1 MPPAAPL
8 SVPPADGASD
18 QGGRAFGHFADTEF
32 DGPAR
37 LFVVDAEPRIVDLFL
52 VLVPVRSVSS
62 VAPPNASEPRREAAV
77 VMSVFR
83 GGGGGL
89 GIESD
94 DLYIFLFEGAVRSCA
109 QSESASCAECG
120 EVLLRRAD
128 QLLLVAV
135 VGGLA

>member
-1 MPPAAPL
+1 
-8 SVPPADGASD
+8 
-18 QGGRAFGHFADTEF
+18 
-32 DGPAR
+32 
-37 LFVVDAEPRIVDLFL
+37 
-52 VLVPVRSVSS
+52 
-62 VAPPNASEPRREAAV
+62 V

-135 VGGLA
+135 VGVQRQGELVGRSLGHALSRLSCP